1 MPFIVRFESFHFRH
15 SLLILKDLECRIKF
29 SLQSKPQLGRCLE
42 RPIVNDKYPLS
53 VAINADQALLK
64 RGLPCPALP

>member
-1 MPFIVRFESFHFRH
+1 MGLPMPFIVRFESFHFRH

-42 RPIVNDKYPLS
+42 RPIVNDKFLYQS
-53 VAINADQALLK
+53 
-64 RGLPCPALP
+64 R